1 MDWADK
7 AVETKIN
14 EQVPKIEPLPWSLVT
29 GEQSQ
34 FVGERPKTEA
44 QKWEGIRDLPV
55 NLHISIG
62 LQAILEW

>member
-34 FVGERPKTEA
+34 FVGERTKTEA

-55 NLHISIG
+55 NLHISIR
-62 LQAILEW
+62 LQAILE